1 MLGAWA
7 LPAPSCSDSDFDC
20 PQACACLEA
29 SSSRACQRSH
39 DEDPDP
45 SDNLNVHD
53 VENELSHGASS
64 LETGRA
70 HAGHVGSV
78 SRPDWLSLTQSP
90 RSHQLTNFGLE
101 GTLRAA
107 GAGGLRRGHSCWA
120 EIRRDP
126 GSSSQVFLRPWR
138 FPVHVQRLHGLAE
151 ETCCPSA
158 RHPQISGYRLQSSI
172 PD

>member
-1 MLGAWA
+1 MKTPT
-7 LPAPSCSDSDFDC
+7 PATM
-20 PQACACLEA
+20 
-29 SSSRACQRSH
+29 
-39 DEDPDP
+39 
-45 SDNLNVHD
+45 NVHD

-70 HAGHVGSV
+70 HAGHFGSV

-158 RHPQISGYRLQSSI
+158 RHPQISGYRLQSSFHTRLKI
-172 PD
+172 P